1 MGMFDTVTFRYRMPD
16 GETGPD
22 YQTIELECEC
32 ASYQISA
39 DGRLL
44 KWQTDAGGFAD
55 TGFDGS
61 FTLTGRAGYRLYFER
76 GTLAWIEVYSQD
88 DRRWP
93 FEPTRYMTEQV

>member
-1 MGMFDTVTFRYRMPD
+1 MFDTVTFRYRMPD

-22 YQTIELECEC
+22 YQTIELDGEC

-44 KWQTDAGGFAD
+44 KWQTDVGGFAD
-55 TGFDGS
+55 TGFDGG
-61 FTLTGRAGYRLYFER
+61 FTLTGRAGYRLYFEQ

-93 FEPTRYMTEQV
+93 FEAARYMTEQN